1 MCLEYSVV
9 GVALVKILHML
20 YEHDILSEDV
30 ILYWHKHV
38 TATDDVPERN
48 KVRRQVSATCAK
60 ILNPEYLSKMYCLL
74 RVCSHERNLVP
85 Y

>member
-1 MCLEYSVV
+1 MSLEYSVI

-48 KVRRQVSATCAK
+48 KVRRQVSAACAK
-60 ILNPEYLSKMYCLL
+60 MPLKIDYLVRLCFT
-74 RVCSHERNLVP
+74 
-85 Y
+85 